1 MKTIT
6 LMLSAGRSGT
16 NKLATMLSTVP
27 DVYAE
32 HEGDPG
38 FHTVRV
44 ANLHDSSVGKS
55 FVQNKIEF
63 FNSKPQTHCV
73 HTGHMVGEGFI
84 EHFLDQ
90 GITPNIIVLRRP
102 MREVALSMFNLKW
115 IPGRH
120 KLIRGWYS
128 GPDEPNVLPYN
139 GWESAHSYQLC
150 YWWCLDTERR
160 IRHYTPILK
169 QRDCKIYETTL
180 DQILDLTQ
188 FNKLL
193 SFFGMQ
199 NVESITKE
207 KVNQFEEISRGL
219 QQDIPDSFLDEL
231 ESDVLQ
237 NIPVDFKEYIIRR
250 NNLTIQDLT
259 ASEAF
264 KSTFDVT
271 LNTIKALA
279 YYNEVQ
285 EDGVLSA
292 KVKPRSFEI

>member
-16 NKLATMLSTVP
+16 NKLATMMSTVP

-44 ANLHDSSVGKS
+44 ANLEDPSVGKA
-55 FVQNKIEF
+55 FVKNKIEL

-84 EHFLDQ
+84 EHFLDE

-120 KLIRGWYS
+120 ELIRGWYS

-139 GWESAHSYQLC
+139 GWESAHNYQLC

-169 QRDCKIYETTL
+169 EAGCKIYETTL
-180 DQILDLTQ
+180 DQMLDLTQ

-219 QQDIPDSFLDEL
+219 QQSIPDSFLDEL
-231 ESDVLQ
+231 EAEVLE
-237 NIPVDFKEYIIRR
+237 NIPADFKEYIVKR
-250 NNLTIQDLT
+250 NNTTIQDLT

-264 KSTFDVT
+264 RATFDVT
-271 LNTIKALA
+271 LNTIEALS
-279 YYNEVQ
+279 YYKDTQ
-285 EDGVLSA
+285 EDGVLNA
-292 KVKPRSFEI
+292 KVRPRSFEI